1 MSTSIFIGTTA
12 PLDSGTDSAI
22 NKRPIT
28 APLHCGLKGL
38 AGDQQQ
44 DRRHHGGTER
54 ALHYYPRE
62 HYAYWEEF
70 WHAMALPPA
79 ATPFVPGA
87 FGENLSDS
95 GLSEEQVN
103 IGDIFI
109 LGEAVLQ
116 VSQPRSP
123 CYKLNIR
130 FGYPQ
135 MSLIMQTSG
144 RTGWLFRVLQQGTV
158 NPGDTLKLHEL
169 SSSNLSVRTCLDI
182 LYNRP
187 FCREDLELLAEHR
200 ALSAGWRKHATTRL
214 ESGRPESWTRRLFK
228 AQ

>member
-1 MSTSIFIGTTA
+1 MSTLIFTGTTA
-12 PLDSGTDSAI
+12 PLGRNTDSAI
-22 NKRPIT
+22 NKQPVS
-28 APLHCGLKGL
+28 APLHCGLEGL

-44 DRRHHGGTER
+44 DRRHHGGLER
-54 ALHYYPRE
+54 ALHYYPHE
-62 HYAYWEEF
+62 HYAYWDEF
-70 WHAMALPPA
+70 WHALALPPS
-79 ATPFVPGA
+79 ATPFVAGA

-95 GLSEEQVN
+95 GLNEEQIN
-103 IGDIFI
+103 IGDIFT

-144 RTGWLFRVLQQGTV
+144 RTGWLFRVLQQGMV
-158 NPGDTLKLHEL
+158 NPGDALKMHEL

-187 FCREDLELLAEHR
+187 FCREDLELLAEHK
-200 ALSAGWRKHATTRL
+200 ALSAGWKQHAVNRL
-214 ESGRPESWTRRLFK
+214 ESGQPESWTRRLFK
-228 AQ
+228 QE